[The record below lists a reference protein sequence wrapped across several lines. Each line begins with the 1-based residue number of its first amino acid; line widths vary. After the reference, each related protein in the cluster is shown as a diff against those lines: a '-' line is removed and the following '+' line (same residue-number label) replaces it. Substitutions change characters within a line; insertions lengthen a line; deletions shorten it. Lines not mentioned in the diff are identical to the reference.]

1 MSRSFNLVGIVFAT
15 VGSLILLTGCNQFTP
30 EPTSQITELKID
42 DIIVGDGPEVAKGDT
57 VYVLYTGTLA
67 DETVFDSN
75 NAPEAVPFSF
85 VVGGGQVIRGW
96 DEGLIGM
103 RRGGTRKLSI
113 PSELG
118 YGDQSMERIP
128 ANSDLFF
135 TIELLEVVKEGEEHL
150 FEIEDLEPGTGR
162 EVKDGD
168 TVVIEYRGM
177 ILNGKEFDTTS
188 RRDKPVTFQVG
199 AEEGKGVRAIP
210 GIDRGVVGMRVGGK
224 RLVRLMP
231 EAAFGI
237 FAEYGV
243 PEGMVV
249 IYEIELK
256 EIK

>member
-1 MSRSFNLVGIVFAT
+1 M
-15 VGSLILLTGCNQFTP
+15 
-30 EPTSQITELKID
+30 K
-42 DIIVGDGPEVAKGDT
+42 
-57 VYVLYTGTLA
+57 
-67 DETVFDSN
+67 
-75 NAPEAVPFSF
+75 
-85 VVGGGQVIRGW
+85 
-96 DEGLIGM
+96 
-103 RRGGTRKLSI
+103 RGGTRKLSI

-118 YGDQSMERIP
+118 YGDQSTGRIP

-135 TIELLEVVKEGEEHL
+135 TIELLEVVKKGEEHL
-150 FEIEDLEPGTGR
+150 FEIEDLEIGTGR
-162 EVKDGD
+162 EVKEGD

-177 ILNGKEFDTTS
+177 ILNGKEFDSTK
-188 RRDKPVTFQVG
+188 RREKPVSFQVG

-210 GIDRGVVGMRVGGK
+210 GIDRGVIGMRVGGK

-237 FAEYGV
+237 SSEYEV